1 MRAQRDPV
9 KLAKT
14 EFDLAIIGGGM
25 IGTGVAR
32 DAAMRGLRT
41 ILFEKEDFCYG
52 TSGRSSRM
60 IHGGLRYLANYDLG
74 LVREGL
80 REREILLRIAPHL
93 VKPLKFLIP
102 LYGSFLHRMKLKI
115 GMILYD
121 LLSYDKSLPSHK
133 YLSKGEV
140 LESEPALLET
150 GLHGA
155 YVYYDSQIA
164 LTERLCMENVVS
176 AERHGAL
183 LLNHAKVVGL
193 IKQDNVVSGVRIQD
207 ILTRKESEFRAKFV
221 VNVGGPWLDEV
232 VRGIRG
238 KQSPLARTTKGIHLV
253 TPNVTKDALALF
265 AADGRAYFV
274 MPWLDFE
281 LVGTTDTDY
290 EQDMDAV
297 KADVDDVEYLQSE
310 VKKAF
315 PRASW
320 DQIYYTYAGVR
331 SLLRIEGVKES
342 SVTRRHVIYDHEKEE
357 GVKGLVSVIGGK
369 LTAYRGIA
377 KDIVDAVAGKL
388 GTSSECMTAKEK
400 LPGADASE
408 LEKVHA
414 NTGSVAAEHGI
425 SAETVAHLVSLYG
438 SRCSE
443 VLGYIKKDKRL
454 KERIC
459 ETNPDIMA
467 EVAHAIEKESACTLS
482 DFMLRRSLIGFRRS
496 EGLDCCTKVANK
508 MAKRLGWNA
517 KELASQI
524 GAYRDEI
531 AKRHAY
537 EQKRL
542 PKPVPVPPRRRT
554 VARRLRTRSSA
565 RRSRRVRG
573 RLGRRPA

>member
-1 MRAQRDPV
+1 MRSGRDV
-9 KLAKT
+9 AKLAAT
-14 EFDLAIIGGGM
+14 GFDVAIAGGGL

-32 DAAMRGLRT
+32 DAAMRGLKT

-93 VKPLKFLIP
+93 VKPLRFLIP

-133 YLSKGEV
+133 YLGKEKV
-140 LESEPALLET
+140 LDSEPTLLET
-150 GLHGA
+150 GLQGA

-176 AERHGAL
+176 AQGHGAL

-193 IKQDNVVSGVRIQD
+193 TRNDHVVSGVRVKD
-207 ILTRKESEFRAKFV
+207 SLTGKEAEFRAKLV

-232 VRGIRG
+232 VQQVRGHH
-238 KQSPLARTTKGIHLV
+238 SPLARTTKGVHLV
-253 TPNVTKDALALF
+253 TPKVTSDALALF

-297 KADVDDVEYLQSE
+297 RANIEDVEYLRSE
-310 VKKAF
+310 VRKAF
-315 PRASW
+315 PGASW
-320 DQIYYTYAGVR
+320 DQIYSTYAGVR

-342 SVTRRHVIYDHEKEE
+342 SVTRRHVIYDHEKE
-357 GVKGLVSVIGGK
+357 GLKGLVSVIGGK

-377 KDIVDAVAGKL
+377 EDIVDVLADRVGAG
-388 GTSSECMTAKEK
+388 SECATAREK
-400 LPGADASE
+400 LPGADIVE
-408 LEKVHA
+408 LEKVQA
-414 NTGSVAAEHGI
+414 NMASFASEYGI
-425 SAETVAHLVSLYG
+425 STETLTHLVSLYG
-438 SRCSE
+438 SRYSE
-443 VLGYIKKDKRL
+443 ILQYVKNDKRL

-459 ETNPDIMA
+459 ENNPDIMA
-467 EVAHAIEKESACTLS
+467 QITHAIEKESAFTLN
-482 DFMLRRSLIGFRRS
+482 DFMLRRGLIGFRRC
-496 EGLDCCTKVANK
+496 EGLDCCAKVAKK
-508 MAKRLGWNA
+508 MAKILGWNA
-517 KELASQI
+517 RDVASQI
-524 GAYRDEI
+524 RIYRDEI
-531 AKRHAY
+531 ATRHAY
-537 EQKRL
+537 EKERST
-542 PKPVPVPPRRRT
+542 KSAAVPRRRQIP
-554 VARRLRTRSSA
+554 ARRLRKRSRAVKS
-565 RRSRRVRG
+565 RRPLRRVR
-573 RLGRRPA
+573 RRPV

>member
-1 MRAQRDPV
+1 MRAQRDTV
-9 KLAKT
+9 KLAET
-14 EFDLAIIGGGM
+14 DFDLAIIGGGI

-102 LYGSFLHRMKLKI
+102 LYGSFLHRIKLKI

-133 YLSKGEV
+133 YLSKGKV

-164 LTERLCMENVVS
+164 LTERLCLENVVS

-183 LLNHAKVVGL
+183 LLNHAKLVGL
-193 IKQDNVVSGVRIQD
+193 IKQDNVVSGARIQD
-207 ILTRKESEFRAKFV
+207 TLTGKEAEVRAKFV

-232 VRGIRG
+232 VRGIRA

-253 TPNVTKDALALF
+253 TPTVTKDALALF

-315 PRASW
+315 PKASW

-377 KDIVDAVAGKL
+377 KDIVDTVAGKL
-388 GTSSECMTAKEK
+388 GTNSECMTAKEK

-408 LEKVHA
+408 LKKVHA
-414 NTGSVAAEHGI
+414 NIGSVAAEHGI

-438 SRCSE
+438 SRYSE

-459 ETNPDIMA
+459 GTNPDVMA
-467 EVAHAIEKESACTLS
+467 EVTHAIQKESACTLS
-482 DFMLRRSLIGFRRS
+482 DFMLRRSLIGFRRC

-508 MAKRLGWNA
+508 MTKMLGWNA

-524 GAYRDEI
+524 RAYRDEV

-542 PKPVPVPPRRRT
+542 PKPVPVPPRRRA
-554 VARRLRTRSSA
+554 VARKLRTRSSA
-565 RRSRRVRG
+565 RRLRRARRRV
-573 RLGRRPA
+573 GRRPA